1 LALLALIVA
10 FGTSRAD
17 RLDAQAAVAASQ
29 STLTGVVRDPTHAP
43 LPGLTVVVEDLARR
57 KSYRATTDRQ
67 GRFEFR
73 DLPAGD
79 VEAEVTVPG
88 FAEFR
93 QRVLVAGPLVELE
106 VLLVLDRVE
115 ETFTVAADSP
125 PTSSDVLGRER
136 GEVEP
141 CVVPLDSETQSP
153 IGGQVRPPRMLTRV
167 VPAFPEH
174 LRDAELE
181 GQVRLSARISDNGTP
196 ADLTILEASHPDYA
210 AAAEDAVRNWTWEEG
225 LLNCTPVD
233 FNVSVTVQFLPQRP

>member
-1 LALLALIVA
+1 MLALVVAL
-10 FGTSRAD
+10 GTSRAD
-17 RLDAQAAVAASQ
+17 RLDAQAAIPASQ
-29 STLTGVVRDPTHAP
+29 STLTGVVLDPTHAP
-43 LPGLTVVVEDLARR
+43 LPGLAVVLEDLARR
-57 KSYRATTDRQ
+57 VSYRATTDRQ

-79 VEAEVTVPG
+79 FEAEIAVPG
-88 FAEFR
+88 FAPHREPIR
-93 QRVLVAGPLVELE
+93 VAGLLVELE

-125 PTSSDVLGRER
+125 PTKADVLGRER

-141 CVVPLDSETQSP
+141 CVVRLDQETQSP

-167 VPAFPEH
+167 APAFPEH

-181 GQVRLSARISDNGTP
+181 GQVRLSARISDIGTP
-196 ADLTILEASHPDYA
+196 ADVAILEASHPDYA

-233 FNVSVTVQFLPQRP
+233 FNVTVTVQFLPQRP